1 MAANNGDGEM
11 FFPTQARSVGN
22 KPLPPVPAG
31 LSTGAVSLVLFYAY
45 QDPIWT
51 KKEHKIARSVS

>member
-1 MAANNGDGEM
+1 M